1 MKFRF
6 VVEVEVNR
14 VQGKFAAA
22 DELEAQIQDA
32 LESADPGSYEGENG
46 GEYETSDWSVNAEAE
61 AEPIERAFKRS
72 VDELA
77 ETCTGLLS
85 RLSCHQNV
93 HCMTVLMTV
102 LAEDVDA
109 MRAALAKVQP

>member
-61 AEPIERAFKRS
+61 PSAFKRS